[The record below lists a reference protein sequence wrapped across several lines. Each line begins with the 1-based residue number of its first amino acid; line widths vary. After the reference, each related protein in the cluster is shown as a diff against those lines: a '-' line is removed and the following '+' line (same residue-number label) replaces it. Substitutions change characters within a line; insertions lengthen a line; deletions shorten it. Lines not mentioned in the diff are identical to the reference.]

1 MAQRGVCK
9 LDSYPVSWLPVE
21 SASRLPR
28 ALRGYR
34 QECLHVCGTYGRDK
48 FAAMRSSRWPVGVFY
63 LIAFASFAADPVFVT
78 IPSISGAL
86 VIDGRLDDAAWE
98 RSRVFPLT
106 SSEFS
111 SPFPEG
117 GEIRIATRGAYL
129 CLSARIPEPNRVI
142 AHSTGR
148 NPNWWQEDLVT
159 WNIRVQDTAARRHP
173 NLSFTVNALGAYRVQ
188 GASGMESL
196 EGEKVLVASKIGA
209 KEWAVEAAVPLERF
223 GTIGFI
229 DVQRIRA
236 PRTDAPE
243 LHWYWPAMNERA
255 TFQFTAFS
263 SDPVPDFRPVILR
276 SRNDSPARQPAAALT
291 QIPRNVW
298 TEAQRNQL
306 QVSHMLSNSLR
317 SRMSHIADQERSAWQ
332 QVHSREA
339 WERFRDP
346 RIDAL
351 RNSIGPMPE
360 RTPLHAVVTRRA
372 NFGDG
377 FVIRNVVYES
387 RPGLVVTANLYSP
400 ERPSGKIPAIVVI
413 HSHHAPKTQSELQD
427 LGMTWARAGTA
438 VLVMDQLCAGERSQS
453 QPWPRESYYG
463 RYALGN
469 QLLLAGESLMQW
481 MVWDLIRSIDFLLEQ
496 PEIDPRRIILLGAV
510 AGGGDPAA
518 VTAALDQRVA
528 AVIPFNFGEAGP
540 EEHYTEGPRGY
551 DFETA
556 WPGWGE
562 WETSRCL
569 PRSSIDQFFPWLICA
584 SVAPRPFLF
593 SFEIAWPEDVEH
605 EPIWARYRKVFE
617 LYGAGDHLRE
627 VHGFGPYP
635 GPGEVTNVGTLLRQR
650 IDPILQKWLQVSPPA
665 AEYHNLRPDSELMC
679 LTPAIAAERKPKPA
693 AAIAVNLARQRLVL
707 ARSKLSA
714 VPEQERLNA
723 LRVALKNRL
732 GNIEPL
738 AKPSIQALWEKS
750 IGVATVEALA
760 VETESGITLPVLLLK
775 PGHTPNIPAPVILA
789 LAEGGKQQFLDERG
803 DDILTLLRHGIAVCL
818 PDLRG
823 TGEIASTKSRGPGA
837 MEPAATEFMLGD
849 TLPGAR
855 LKDARTILRYLTS
868 RRDIDSAR
876 ILIWGDSLAD
886 ANPDDFAFDQSDMQE
901 PGPFVQHQAEP
912 MGALLALLTGLYE
925 DRVTAVA
932 ARGGLLSFTS
942 VIEDRF
948 CHVPQ
953 DAIVPGI
960 LTVADIA
967 DIVAAQK
974 SRPLLLDRFVDGR
987 NKIAGKARLES
998 EFAGALTA
1006 SRNLVLRDSGGDA
1019 ELTSW
1024 LVDHCAVK

>member
-1 MAQRGVCK
+1 MTQCDVCK
-9 LDSYPVSWLPVE
+9 LDSYPVYSL
-21 SASRLPR
+21 RLSGIFQ
-28 ALRGYR
+28 RG
-34 QECLHVCGTYGRDK
+34 K
-48 FAAMRSSRWPVGVFY
+48 FAAMRSSRLPLGVLY
-63 LIAFASFAADPVFVT
+63 LIASASFAAEPVFVM
-78 IPSISGAL
+78 IPSISGPLA
-86 VIDGRLDDAAWE
+86 IDGKLDDASWQG
-98 RSRVFPLT
+98 SRVFPLT
-106 SSEFS
+106 ASEFS
-111 SPFPEG
+111 SPFPAG

-129 CLSARIPEPNRVI
+129 CVSARIPEPERIV

-159 WNIRVQDTAARRHP
+159 WNIRVQDSAARRHP
-173 NLSFTVNALGAYRVQ
+173 NLSFTMNPLGAYRVQ
-188 GASGMESL
+188 GASGMDSL
-196 EGEKVLVASKIGA
+196 EGEKLLVASKIGA
-209 KEWAVEAAVPLERF
+209 HEWTVEAAIPLERF

-236 PRTDAPE
+236 PRPDAPE

-255 TFQFTAFS
+255 TFQLAALS
-263 SDPVPDFRPVILR
+263 SDPVPDFRAVELR
-276 SRNDSPARQPAAALT
+276 SRNASPAREPTAALAR
-291 QIPRNVW
+291 IPRNVW
-298 TEAQRNQL
+298 TEAQHDQL

-317 SRMSHIADQERSAWQ
+317 ARMSVVADQEKRAWR

-351 RNSIGPMPE
+351 RKSIGPMPE

-372 NFGDG
+372 NLGDG
-377 FVIRNVVYES
+377 FVIQNLVYES
-387 RPGLVVTANLYSP
+387 RPGLVVTANLYTP
-400 ERPSGKIPAIVVI
+400 EKPSGKIPAVVVI

-427 LGMTWARAGTA
+427 LGMTWARAGSA

-469 QLLLAGESLMQW
+469 QLLLAGESIMKW
-481 MVWDLIRSIDFLLEQ
+481 MVWDLMRGIDFLLEQ
-496 PEIDPRRIILLGAV
+496 PEVDPQRIVLLGAV

-518 VTAALDQRVA
+518 VTAALDSRVA

-569 PRSSIDQFFPWLICA
+569 PRSSVDQFFPWLICA

-593 SFEIAWPEDVEH
+593 SFEIGWPEDVEH
-605 EPIWARYRKVFE
+605 EPIWARYKKVFE
-617 LYGAGDHLRE
+617 LYGARDRLSE

-635 GPGEVTNVGTLLRQR
+635 GPGEVTNVGNLLQKR
-650 IDPILQKWLQVSPPA
+650 IDPILQQWLHVAPPA
-665 AEYHNLRPDSELMC
+665 GEYHNPRPDSELMC
-679 LTPAIAAERKPKPA
+679 LTPAIAAARKPKPA
-693 AAIAVNLARQRLVL
+693 AAIVLDLTRERLAL
-707 ARSKLSA
+707 ARSKLSTL
-714 VPEQERLNA
+714 PERDRLNA
-723 LRVALKNRL
+723 LRMALKNKL
-732 GNIEPL
+732 GDIEPL
-738 AKPSIQALWEKS
+738 ANPSVQRLWEKS
-750 IGVATVEALA
+750 SAESTVEAFTI
-760 VETESGITLPVLLLK
+760 ETEPGITLPVLLLK
-775 PGHTPNIPAPVILA
+775 PTHSANTHAPAILA

-803 DDILTLLRHGIAVCL
+803 EDVITLLRNGIAVCL

-823 TGEIASTKSRGPGA
+823 TGEIAATKARGPGA
-837 MEPAATEFMLGD
+837 MGPAATEFMLGG

-855 LKDARTILRYLTS
+855 LKDARTIFRYLAA
-868 RRDIDSAR
+868 RPDIDPAR
-876 ILIWGDSLAD
+876 ILIWGDSIAD
-886 ANPDDFAFDQSDMQE
+886 VNASDFSFDQSDMQE

-925 DRVTAVA
+925 DRVMAIA
-932 ARGGLLSFTS
+932 GRGGLLSFVS
-942 VIEDRF
+942 LLEDRF

-953 DAIVPGI
+953 DVVVPGI
-960 LTVADIA
+960 LEVADME

-974 SRPLLLDRFVDGR
+974 TRPLLLDKFVDGR
-987 NKIAGKARLES
+987 NRVARRDTAGEP
-998 EFAGALTA
+998 T
-1006 SRNLVLRDSGGDA
+1006 LV
-1019 ELTSW
+1019 SW
-1024 LVDHCAVK
+1024 LVNQCLRK